1 VDAPTTLSDIGNTI
15 CHISHI
21 FLFRFRNMLV
31 SHHAVP
37 LTFYNKIALMLDFII
52 EHLIEFDANSAYLEV
67 HKVSIIKLFQAK
79 NIA

>member
-1 VDAPTTLSDIGNTI
+1 
-15 CHISHI
+15 
-21 FLFRFRNMLV
+21 
-31 SHHAVP
+31 
-37 LTFYNKIALMLDFII
+37 MLDFII